1 MAARLFQGCVLRACE
16 ARWPDSI
23 IGVVHQTLIS
33 KGLYLPL
40 TDISICVL
48 HWEEFQTMLIIL
60 DFLILRRN
68 KFALLGNAL
77 FLSLTELYTFVR
89 NLSIT
94 IMGIQFIL

>member
-1 MAARLFQGCVLRACE
+1 
-16 ARWPDSI
+16 
-23 IGVVHQTLIS
+23 
-33 KGLYLPL
+33 
-40 TDISICVL
+40 
-48 HWEEFQTMLIIL
+48 MLIIL

-77 FLSLTELYTFVR
+77 FLSLTELYAFIR